1 MVVGSLNIDLSITA
15 ERPPR
20 KGETV
25 LGTGFGL
32 FPGGKGANQ
41 AVQLARLGSETYIV
55 GRIGADIFA
64 DQVVHSLQ
72 AAAVNTDYLIKDADS
87 GTGKGCVFSDA
98 AGDNWIVVVPEA
110 NMRWQTHDIENA
122 RKLIQGAR
130 ALIVQL
136 EIPLPV
142 VVRAIDFA
150 CEANV
155 LVVLNPAP
163 ASELPGG
170 LLRKVDLLVP
180 NETEASILADLS
192 VADVESARE
201 AARLLQSKG
210 DNTVTITLGSAGSVT
225 ATGEDIIHTPAFPV
239 EVADVTAAGDS
250 FCACLAYALT
260 ESYDLE
266 TALRFATAGGALS
279 ITRLGAQPSLPTLDE
294 INTFLEHPGG

>member
-1 MVVGSLNIDLSITA
+1 LVITA

-64 DQVVHSLQ
+64 DQVVGSLE
-72 AAAVNTDYLIKDADS
+72 AAAVRTDYLIKNAGA
-87 GTGKGCVFSDA
+87 GTGKGCVFSDV

-110 NMRWQTHDIENA
+110 NMRWQAHDIENA
-122 RKLIQGAR
+122 RELIQGAR

-142 VVRAIDFA
+142 VARAIDLA
-150 CEANV
+150 CEADV

-180 NETEASILADLS
+180 NETEASILAGLS
-192 VADVESARE
+192 VGDVESAKE
-201 AARLLQSKG
+201 AARLLQLKG

-225 ATGEDIIHTPAFPV
+225 ATDEDIIHTPAFPV

-266 TALRFATAGGALS
+266 TALRFASAGGALS
-279 ITRLGAQPSLPTLDE
+279 VTRLGAQPSLPTLDE